1 MPEDVHWASD
11 LWFMLRYL
19 ILPIEV
25 ETFRSRFKNALDDQ
39 QGFDAACIHCGRYH
53 EALQN
58 LKLQADF
65 TENKGDEMHIYQHR
79 PESACRCM
87 FVPVCL
93 CSTASVPLPEH
104 MTEVCKVWLSD
115 AIIIL
120 KNDKLCKP
128 LGLWFVVRN
137 IFRRASKG

>member
-1 MPEDVHWASD
+1 MINRGLMQHVFTADD
-11 LWFMLRYL
+11 IMKRYKISNCKL
-19 ILPIEV
+19 ILPRIK
-25 ETFRSRFKNALDDQ
+25 T
-39 QGFDAACIHCGRYH
+39 
-53 EALQN
+53 
-58 LKLQADF
+58 
-65 TENKGDEMHIYQHR
+65 DEMHIYQHR

-104 MTEVCKVWLSD
+104 MTEVCKVWFSD